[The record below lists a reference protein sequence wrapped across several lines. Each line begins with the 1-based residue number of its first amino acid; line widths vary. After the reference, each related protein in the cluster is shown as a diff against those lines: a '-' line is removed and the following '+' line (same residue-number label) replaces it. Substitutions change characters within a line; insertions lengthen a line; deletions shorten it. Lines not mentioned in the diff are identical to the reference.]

1 MTDQNRT
8 VFICRGTGCESSK
21 SPEIERILSEGLEG
35 TGVQVKH
42 TGCHGMCQQGPI
54 VIVEPEGLFYANVG
68 TNDVPEILGSLKN
81 GNKPIER
88 LSYLDPTTNK
98 RIYTYHEI
106 PFYKKQKRLV
116 LHNCGH
122 INPEEIADY
131 LAEGGY
137 QGLKKALFEMTP
149 DEIVEYVKGSGLR
162 GRGGGGFTTGLKWQ
176 FCKDAEGDEKF
187 VLCNADEGDPGA
199 FMDRSVLEGDPH
211 AVLEGMIIAG
221 IAIGARQGY
230 VYCRA
235 EYPLAIKRLRIALQQ
250 AREKGYL
257 GQGIMGSQFDFDIDI
272 FEGAGAFVC
281 GEETALIASI
291 EGKRG
296 MPRSR
301 PPYPAQS
308 GLYNHPTLLNNVKTY
323 ANVPLIIKNGAE
335 WFADIGTQTSKGTA
349 VFALTGKIAN
359 SGLVEVPMGVT
370 LREVIFDI
378 GGGVLDG
385 KQFKAVQTG
394 GPSGGCL
401 PASYLDSPV
410 DYDSLVDAGTMMG
423 SGGMVVLDED
433 TCMVDVARYFLDF
446 TERESC
452 GKCVPCRLG
461 TKQMLTL
468 LEDICAGRGQPGDI
482 ELLEELAQGVKDGSL
497 CGLGQSA
504 PNPVLTTIRYFRE
517 EYEQHIYQ
525 KHCAAGVCTEI
536 ISSPCQNSCPI
547 DTEAP
552 LYLSLTAQERF
563 EEAFEAIIKDN
574 PLPTVCGRV
583 CNAPCE
589 SQCKAKDGG
598 GKAIAV
604 REIKKFLTDYAIE
617 HGIYPKVSVSNE
629 PDGAPVAIVGSGPAG
644 LTAGY
649 YLANMGY
656 KATIFEAGD
665 TLGGALTTAIP
676 AYRLPHEKLQIDLDH
691 ILSSGVKMQTN
702 TRIGEDISFK
712 ELRTNFSAVFVA
724 SGADKARKL
733 RIRNEDAE
741 GVLDALEYLEHINLN
756 KPIEVGK
763 RVGVIGGGNTAVDS
777 ARVAL
782 RDPNCE
788 EVTIF
793 YRRTREEM
801 PAFEEEIEA
810 FLEEGIKVQF
820 LTAPIRIVTKNGK
833 MVGLEC
839 IRMEL
844 GEPDDSGRRRP
855 VPVVESEHVVDLDT
869 LLVAIG
875 ETPNVEFLKG
885 SENIEYTGW
894 ESIVV
899 NPETMQTGL
908 EGVFAGG
915 DAVTGPSVV
924 IEAIAAGKLAAKM
937 IDKYIRGE
945 SVEQDYEL
953 LRPSRYEPAY
963 ELSEEEVETAARPPH
978 ALINVEERVANF
990 EEVALTLT
998 EAQAVKEARRCMR
1011 CDLATNDGQ
1020 MALEALQ
1027 KIRSV

>member
-1 MTDQNRT
+1 MDNRDRT
-8 VFICRGTGCESSK
+8 VFVCRGTGCESSK
-21 SPEIERILSEGLEG
+21 SAEIEKGLREGLENS
-35 TGVQVKH
+35 GVKIKH

-54 VIVEPEGLFYANVG
+54 VIVEPEGLFYAKVG
-68 TNDVPEILGSLKN
+68 TEDIPEILGSLKN

-88 LSYLDPTTNK
+88 LTYWDPVTK
-98 RIYTYHEI
+98 QHISTYHEI
-106 PFYKKQKRLV
+106 PFYKQQNRLV
-116 LHNCGH
+116 LHNCGR
-122 INPEEIADY
+122 INPEEILDY
-131 LAEGGY
+131 LAAGGY
-137 QGLKKALFEMTP
+137 QGLKKALLELTP
-149 DEIVEYVKGSGLR
+149 KEIVDYIKRSGLR

-176 FCKDAEGDEKF
+176 FCQDAPGDEKF
-187 VLCNADEGDPGA
+187 ILCNADEGDPGA

-221 IAIGARQGY
+221 IAIGASQGY

-250 AREKGYL
+250 AREQGYL
-257 GQGIMGSQFDFDIDI
+257 GQGIMGSQFNFDIDI

-301 PPYPAQS
+301 PPYPAQA
-308 GLYNHPTLLNNVKTY
+308 GLEGQPTLLNNVKTY
-323 ANVPLIIKNGAE
+323 ANIPLIIKNGVD
-335 WFADIGTQTSKGTA
+335 WFTEIGTESSKGTA

-359 SGLVEVPMGVT
+359 SGLVEVPMGAT
-370 LREVIFDI
+370 LRKIIFDI
-378 GGGVLDG
+378 GGGVPDG

-401 PASYLDSPV
+401 PASFLDSHV
-410 DYDSLVDAGTMMG
+410 DYDSLVEAGSIMG

-446 TERESC
+446 TEKESC

-468 LEDICAGRGQPGDI
+468 LMDITEGRGQPGDI
-482 ELLEELAQGVKDGSL
+482 ELLEELAHGIKAGSL

-504 PNPVLTTIRYFRE
+504 PNPVLTTLRYFRK
-517 EYEQHIYQ
+517 EYEQHIYE
-525 KHCAAGVCTEI
+525 KRCTAGTCTEL
-536 ISSPCQNSCPI
+536 ISSPCQNECPI

-552 LYLSLTAQERF
+552 LYISLVAQERF
-563 EEAFEAIIKDN
+563 EEAFEVILKDN

-589 SQCKAKDGG
+589 SKCKAKDGE

-604 REIKKFLTDYAIE
+604 RELKKFLTDYVI
-617 HGIYPKVSVSNE
+617 GKGLYPRESLPNQ
-629 PDGAPVAIVGSGPAG
+629 PDGEPVAIVGSGPAG

-649 YLANMGY
+649 FLANMGY
-656 KATIFEAGD
+656 QATIYEAGD
-665 TLGGALTTAIP
+665 TPGGALATAIP
-676 AYRLPHEKLQIDLDH
+676 AYRLPREKLDIDLKN
-691 ILSSGVKMQTN
+691 ILSSGVNIQTN
-702 TRIGEDISFK
+702 TRIGKDITFE
-712 ELRTNFSAVFVA
+712 ELRSKYRAVFIA
-724 SGADKARKL
+724 SGADKSRQLK
-733 RIRNEDAE
+733 IRNEDAE

-756 KPIEVGK
+756 KPVKVGR

-777 ARVAL
+777 ARVAR

-788 EVTIF
+788 EVTIL
-793 YRRTREEM
+793 YRRTRDEM
-801 PAFEEEIEA
+801 PAFEDEIKA
-810 FLEEGIKVQF
+810 FMDEGIKIQF
-820 LTAPIRIVTKNGK
+820 LTAPIRVVTENGK
-833 MVGLEC
+833 IVGLEC
-839 IRMEL
+839 IRMAL
-844 GEPDDSGRRRP
+844 GDPDASGRRRP
-855 VPVVESEHVVDLDT
+855 VPIIDSEHIIELDT

-875 ETPNVEFLKG
+875 ETPDVDFLKN
-885 SENIEYTGW
+885 SKNIEFTGW
-894 ESIVV
+894 DSIVV
-899 NPETMQTGL
+899 DPNTLQTGL

-924 IEAIAAGKLAAKM
+924 IEAIAAGKLAAEM
-937 IDKYIRGE
+937 IDKYIRGV
-945 SVEQDYEL
+945 SVEKHYKL

-963 ELSEEEVETAARPPH
+963 ELHEEDIVSAVRPAH
-978 ALINVEERVANF
+978 AFLSVDERVANF

-998 EAQAVKEARRCMR
+998 YSQAVKEARRCMR
-1011 CDLATNDGQ
+1011 CDLATQDGQ
-1020 MALEALQ
+1020 TALEAF
-1027 KIRSV
+1027 KI